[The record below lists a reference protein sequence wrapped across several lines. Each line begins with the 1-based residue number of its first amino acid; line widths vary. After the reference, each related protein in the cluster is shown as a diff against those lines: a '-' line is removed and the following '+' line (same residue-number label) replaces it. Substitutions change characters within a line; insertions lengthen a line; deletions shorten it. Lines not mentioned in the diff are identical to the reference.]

1 MIVGYVF
8 KLTIDV
14 NPENN
19 TDEYGRELAEFF
31 EESLFNGEDVVG
43 VEYVKKEEIRRV

>member
-8 KLTIDV
+8 KLIIDV

-31 EESLFNGEDVVG
+31 EESLFNGEDVLK
-43 VEYVKKEEIRRV
+43 VEYIKKEEIKDV